1 MAKSL
6 RSKTKR
12 AFRRI
17 KREDPK
23 SDYAIRD
30 KIRVARLSEKLKA
43 IKDVSDSEEELNEAE
58 GDEVDDAEMQ
68 VADGAPEAS
77 TSKAT
82 STSTAEKGES
92 SHAAATAAETHFCW
106 LLGLLDQDA
115 LTFAESSSHPP
126 SYSASFLR
134 FLNDLS
140 IKAGY

>member
-58 GDEVDDAEMQ
+58 GDEGVDAEMQ
-68 VADGAPEAS
+68 IADGAPEAS

-82 STSTAEKGES
+82 STAEKGES
-92 SHAAATAAETHFCW
+92 SHAAAKLAETQFCW
-106 LLGLLDQDA
+106 LLGLLNQDTLA
-115 LTFAESSSHPP
+115 FAESSSHT
-126 SYSASFLR
+126 SFHSASFLR

-140 IKAGY
+140 IQAGY